1 MKNNYLR
8 YLDIDDLIILTSL
21 LQGQRL
27 GQIAI
32 SLKLTPPALSHRIKK
47 YRTFI
52 PNFTLDSG
60 SRGNWRKIDFYSLTD
75 DTKQICIK
83 AKQALGILSG
93 QDAA

>member
-21 LQGQRL
+21 LEGQKL
-27 GQIAI
+27 GQIA
-32 SLKLTPPALSHRIKK
+32 LYLQLTPPALSHRIKK

-60 SRGNWRKIDFYSLTD
+60 TKGNWHQTYPLEEE
-75 DTKQICIK
+75 TKNICIR
-83 AKQALGILSG
+83 AQQALGILLG